1 MNVVVTGGSGRIGNR
16 VVHELLAHGHTVR
29 NVDRTPPANPDPDAP
44 FTQADATDFAA
55 VRKALEGAEAVVH
68 LAAIVSPNLAPQ
80 DVVYRVNV
88 LANFN
93 VLQAAGELGI
103 PKVCLA
109 SSVNAVGL
117 SYSRAPV
124 FDYFPLDERHATRAE
139 ETYSLSKWAGEQT
152 ADGFARRYEGMTI
165 ASLRFHAV
173 CSQEHYAKWKAGEAD
188 PVKQAKHLWSY
199 TDARAAARAARLA
212 VEASFKGHQ
221 AFFVTAA
228 DSNVKIP
235 SAELAKQHYPSVP
248 LRSPMDGFAS
258 FFDCSKAQRMLGWTH
273 PETWR

>member
-16 VVHELLAHGHTVR
+16 VVHELLAHGHAVR
-29 NVDRTPPANPDPDAP
+29 NVDRTPPKNPDPDAA
-44 FTQADATDFAA
+44 FTQADAADFAA
-55 VRKALEGAEAVVH
+55 VRKALEGAEAIVH

-117 SYSRAPV
+117 SFSRAPV

-139 ETYSLSKWAGEQT
+139 EAYSISKWAGEQT
-152 ADGFARRYEGMTI
+152 ADSFARRYEGMTI
-165 ASLRFHAV
+165 ASLRFHGV
-173 CSQEHYAKWKAGEAD
+173 CGAEQYAKWKTGETDLAA
-188 PVKQAKHLWSY
+188 QARHLWSY
-199 TDARAAARAARLA
+199 TDARAAARAARLSI
-212 VEASFKGHQ
+212 EANFKGHQ
-221 AFFVTAA
+221 AFFITAA
-228 DSNVKIP
+228 DTTAKRP
-235 SAELAKQHYPSVP
+235 SAELAKQFYPNVP

-258 FFDCSKAQRMLGWTH
+258 FFDASKAQRMLGWTH